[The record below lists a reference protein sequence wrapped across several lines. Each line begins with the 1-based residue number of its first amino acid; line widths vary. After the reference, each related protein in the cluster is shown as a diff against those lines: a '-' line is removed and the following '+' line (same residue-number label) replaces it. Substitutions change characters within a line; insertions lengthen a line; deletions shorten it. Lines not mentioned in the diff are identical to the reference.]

1 MRVVKEELR
10 EELEAN
16 MKLPEKISSGVMKK
30 VALATAFIGGFFAF
44 AGTGTASA
52 HPRVVVGDGIGGPVV
67 VRGYIGPRPV
77 YVAPR
82 PYYGP
87 VYVGP
92 RYGHVYHAPRLRYW
106 DARFHCW
113 RYR

>member
-1 MRVVKEELR
+1 
-10 EELEAN
+10 
-16 MKLPEKISSGVMKK
+16 MKLLEKISSGVMKK
-30 VALATAFIGGFFAF
+30 VALATALIGGFLAF
-44 AGTGTASA
+44 AGAGTVSA
-52 HPRVVVGDGIGGPVV
+52 HPRVVVGVGIGGPVV
-67 VRGYIGPRPV
+67 VRGYAGPRPLS
-77 YVAPR
+77 VAPR

-92 RYGHVYHAPRLRYW
+92 RYGYTYYHGPRVRYW